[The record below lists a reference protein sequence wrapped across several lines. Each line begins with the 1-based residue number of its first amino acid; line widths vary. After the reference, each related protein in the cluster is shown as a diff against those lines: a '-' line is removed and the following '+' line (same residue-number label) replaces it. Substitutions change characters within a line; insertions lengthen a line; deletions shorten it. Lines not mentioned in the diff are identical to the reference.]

1 MRVATKT
8 LAAIDAALQADQGAK
23 FRGLLRGL
31 MPLAEDAY
39 RDAEDSFRTHLGASL
54 IGRECAR
61 EIWYGWH
68 WVTKP
73 KFEGRI
79 LRLFNRGHLEEPR
92 FVALLQMIGC
102 QVWQYDENGKQFRIS
117 DHRGHYGGSLDG
129 VVRGLPDLDPD
140 TPALTEFKTHNDK
153 SFAKLVAE
161 GVQSAK
167 LEHYVQM
174 QQYMGKYGLRWALYL
189 AVNKNDDTIHGE
201 LVEFNSATYTR
212 FLDRAG
218 MIINQQEPP
227 PRINNSPG
235 WFKCKFCDHSPVCHG
250 PTLPERNCRTC
261 AHSAPG
267 EDGQWVCRSPAQI
280 GKAEAQCW
288 EDPIVIGKESQLL
301 GCEDYELNPTIK
313 AKG

>member
-1 MRVATKT
+1 MIKATKT
-8 LAAIDAALQADQGAK
+8 MAAIDAALEADQGAK

-39 RDAEDSFRTHLGASL
+39 RDEEDSYRTHLGASL

-73 KFEGRI
+73 RFPGRI

-92 FVALLQMIGC
+92 FVALLLMIGC
-102 QVWQYDENGKQFRIS
+102 EVWQHTEDGKQFRIS
-117 DHRGHYGGSLDG
+117 GHRGHYGGSLDG
-129 VVRGLPDLDPD
+129 VVRGLPDLPPG
-140 TPALTEFKTHNDK
+140 TPALAEFKTHNDK
-153 SFAKLVAE
+153 SFAKLVSE

-174 QQYMGKYGLRWALYL
+174 QQYMGKNSLPWSIYM
-189 AVNKNDDTIHGE
+189 AVNKNDDTIHAE
-201 LVEFNSATYTR
+201 LVEFNPATFTR
-212 FLDRAG
+212 FFDRAG
-218 MIINQQEPP
+218 MIINQNEPP

-250 PTLPERNCRTC
+250 PAQPERNCRTC
-261 AHSAPG
+261 LHSIPDD
-267 EDGQWVCRSPAQI
+267 EGQWVCTNP
-280 GKAEAQCW
+280 
-288 EDPIVIGKESQLL
+288 DPDITYYLPEGPEFTLSKERQLT
-301 GCEDYELNPTIK
+301 GCGAYQVRPSIK